1 MRWSISLRES
11 PRQYAPATFISLNTL
26 SLPVD
31 GTCGPR
37 QRSMNPPS
45 RYSEIG
51 SLVGIDA
58 MISAL

>member
-1 MRWSISLRES
+1 MRWSISFFES
-11 PRQYAPATFISLNTL
+11 PATRISLKTL

-37 QRSMNPPS
+37 HRSTQSPCP
-45 RYSEIG
+45 YSEIA
-51 SLVGIDA
+51 SFSGIEA